1 MSAMMA
7 AGTSG
12 PTPVNYS
19 SAPGA
24 PQQRGHSRNPSNN
37 NNAVRGAGGQ
47 QQQHQP
53 LMQAQGESG
62 AGRRDTRA
70 RSNSQTVPQQNQ
82 HPQQAGG
89 GMGNSEGAYARV
101 APQQPKVNTGSTN
114 QPRVHAPRPTTS
126 TTQATGGAQTAG
138 PSAQRPSASSRARQ
152 PEPMRPTEQP
162 QPQTQGQ
169 VPSQSQRHAQ
179 FQAQPQQAS
188 SSHPATSAAP
198 NPATSGPPGS
208 TSSRQPGQTVTSSF
222 PHAFERWERLSS
234 RWEGL
239 TGYWISRL
247 EHNREELK
255 HLPLEQEMARQISDL
270 STAGANL
277 FQAVV
282 ELQRLRAS
290 SERKFQRWF
299 FDTKSDQERAK
310 EMSSELERSLRVE
323 RQKRADALTKA
334 NKLEAEKAT
343 AEKLVEEMRR
353 ELQISREECRRA
365 WEELGRREQEERERT
380 NSLREGHPTLVGGVQ
395 VLPMPMP
402 GVPMPSRSGS
412 GARPRTSS
420 SSHAGGSAQP
430 DAQQYQEHYEYG
442 YGSSPVQSDLGP
454 SATLHHEPHIASP
467 AHAQPTSTGA
477 ASGQSPGIPGT
488 PSPSYPPPQTPQ
500 NQQSR
505 QQQQQQQ
512 RNQQKPFYQQEHAA
526 IHLPAGDPSRTLSP
540 GAESGSYIANPALRT
555 HHSGSVTVSDVS
567 DGGLGEAGG
576 PWEFD
581 EHGNVVLDEQG
592 HPLPAQQYQRR
603 EPSRAEMEEEE
614 EEEPAWDR
622 IPDYGGAAYGDNGGG
637 VPVDGGGYGPGWGA
651 IPRAPHHHPTRLS
664 DVPEEEEERRTQM
677 GSEGGRMSR

>member
-12 PTPVNYS
+12 PTPVQYS
-19 SAPGA
+19 SNPSAPH
-24 PQQRGHSRNPSNN
+24 QRGHSRNPSNGG
-37 NNAVRGAGGQ
+37 AARGPGGQ
-47 QQQHQP
+47 QPQP
-53 LMQAQGESG
+53 FQTQGEQSS
-62 AGRRDTRA
+62 GRREAKPRG
-70 RSNSQTVPQQNQ
+70 NSQSVPQQ
-82 HPQQAGG
+82 HGG
-89 GMGNSEGAYARV
+89 GAGSSEEAYARI
-101 APQQPKVNTGSTN
+101 APQQPKVNTGSAN
-114 QPRVHAPRPTTS
+114 QPRVHARPTA
-126 TTQATGGAQTAG
+126 QATGGAQTAG
-138 PSAQRPSASSRARQ
+138 PSAQRVTAANRARQ
-152 PEPMRPTEQP
+152 TEPQRSAEQP
-162 QPQTQGQ
+162 LDHTQPQ
-169 VPSQSQRHAQ
+169 SRHAQ
-179 FQAQPQQAS
+179 FQSQPQQAS
-188 SSHPATSAAP
+188 SGRAATSAAP
-198 NPATSGPPGS
+198 NPTTSGAPE
-208 TSSRQPGQTVTSSF
+208 SSSSHQPGQTVTSNF

-255 HLPLEQEMARQISDL
+255 NLPLEQEMARQISDL

-323 RQKRADALTKA
+323 RQKRADALTRV

-402 GVPMPSRSGS
+402 GMPMPSRSGS

-420 SSHAGGSAQP
+420 SSHIVGSAQP

-442 YGSSPVQSDLGP
+442 YGSSPVQSDLGQG
-454 SATLHHEPHIASP
+454 ATLHHEPHIASP
-467 AHAQPTSTGA
+467 AHAPPTSTAAAA
-477 ASGQSPGIPGT
+477 ASGIPST
-488 PSPSYPPPQTPQ
+488 PSPTYPPHTPQ
-500 NQQSR
+500 NQKSSR
-505 QQQQQQQ
+505 QQQQQQ
-512 RNQQKPFYQQEHAA
+512 RSNQKSFYQQEHPA
-526 IHLPAGDPSRTLSP
+526 IHLPSNNPSRTFSP
-540 GAESGSYIANPALRT
+540 GAESGSYITNSAIRSR
-555 HHSGSVTVSDVS
+555 HSGSATVSDVS

-581 EHGNVVLDEQG
+581 EHGNVLLDEQG
-592 HPLPAQQYQRR
+592 HPIPAQQYQRR

-614 EEEPAWDR
+614 EEPAWDR
-622 IPDYGGAAYGDNGGG
+622 IPVYDGTGYGDNGGG
-637 VPVDGGGYGPGWGA
+637 VPVGGGGYGPGWET

>member
-12 PTPVNYS
+12 PTPVTQFAS
-19 SAPGA
+19 VPSA
-24 PQQRGHSRNPSNN
+24 PQQRGHSRQPSST
-37 NNAVRGAGGQ
+37 ARSPGQPPQQHQ
-47 QQQHQP
+47 QQQQQYQQP
-53 LMQAQGESG
+53 QQQPAQSQGGESST
-62 AGRRDTRA
+62 RREGGGRA
-70 RSNSQTVPQQNQ
+70 RSNSQAPPQNG
-82 HPQQAGG
+82 AGG
-89 GMGNSEGAYARV
+89 SSSAQQEAYARV
-101 APQQPKVNTGSTN
+101 ASQQPKMPAGSAN
-114 QPRVHAPRPTTS
+114 QRVHAPRPPPIATS
-126 TTQATGGAQTAG
+126 ATGGAPG
-138 PSAQRPSASSRARQ
+138 PGASASSRTRQAEPSRQ
-152 PEPMRPTEQP
+152 PEQARAQAQSGAQAQP
-162 QPQTQGQ
+162 
-169 VPSQSQRHAQ
+169 QSQRHAQ
-179 FQAQPQQAS
+179 SQQQGQQAGS
-188 SSHPATSAAP
+188 SSRPATSAAP
-198 NPATSGPPGS
+198 GLATAPGAPSSS
-208 TSSRQPGQTVTSSF
+208 TSRQPGQTVTSSF

-255 HLPLEQEMARQISDL
+255 NLPLEQEMARQISDL

-323 RQKRADALTKA
+323 RQKRADAVT
-334 NKLEAEKAT
+334 NIQKLEKEKAT

-402 GVPMPSRSGS
+402 GMPMPTRSGS

-430 DAQQYQEHYEYG
+430 DAQPYQEHYDY
-442 YGSSPVQSDLGP
+442 YGSSPVQSDLGRSDLGRSDLGRSDVGRSDV
-454 SATLHHEPHIASP
+454 SAGLHHEPASP
-467 AHAQPTSTGA
+467 AHAQHTSTA
-477 ASGQSPGIPGT
+477 AATAPSSGVADQLNIHPDPTRTFSP
-488 PSPSYPPPQTPQ
+488 
-500 NQQSR
+500 
-505 QQQQQQQ
+505 
-512 RNQQKPFYQQEHAA
+512 
-526 IHLPAGDPSRTLSP
+526 
-540 GAESGSYIANPALRT
+540 ESGSYVTNGSGVRSR
-555 HHSGSVTVSDVS
+555 HSGSVTISDTSDVGFNDTS
-567 DGGLGEAGG
+567 GA
-576 PWEFD
+576 WELD
-581 EHGNVVLDEQG
+581 AQGQVLLDETG
-592 HPLPAQQYQRR
+592 NPVRQYERR
-603 EPSRAEMEEEE
+603 EPSRAELEDEDEEELSWNRM
-614 EEEPAWDR
+614 PNYD
-622 IPDYGGAAYGDNGGG
+622 GAAYSDNGGGG
-637 VPVDGGGYGPGWGA
+637 VPVGYGPGWET

-664 DVPEEEEERRTQM
+664 DVPEEEEERRTLM

>member
-1 MSAMMA
+1 MA
-7 AGTSG
+7 AGTAG
-12 PTPVNYS
+12 PTPVQYS
-19 SAPGA
+19 SAPSA
-24 PQQRGHSRNPSNN
+24 PHQRGHSRNPSNG
-37 NNAVRGAGGQ
+37 ATRGPGVQQPLQ
-47 QQQHQP
+47 QQQQP
-53 LMQAQGESG
+53 FQAQGEQSS
-62 AGRRDTRA
+62 GRREAKPRGNNQ
-70 RSNSQTVPQQNQ
+70 SVPQQ
-82 HPQQAGG
+82 QQQQQGG
-89 GMGNSEGAYARV
+89 VIGNSEEAYARI
-101 APQQPKVNTGSTN
+101 APQQPRVNAGSAN
-114 QPRVHAPRPTTS
+114 QPRVHVPRPTA
-126 TTQATGGAQTAG
+126 QATGGAQTSG
-138 PSAQRPSASSRARQ
+138 PSTQRATASGRTRQ
-152 PEPMRPTEQP
+152 TEPQKSTEQP
-162 QPQTQGQ
+162 QPQSRHTQPQ
-169 VPSQSQRHAQ
+169 SQSQ
-179 FQAQPQQAS
+179 QAPS
-188 SSHPATSAAP
+188 SRPATSAAP
-198 NPATSGPPGS
+198 NPTTSAAPGS
-208 TSSRQPGQTVTSSF
+208 SSSQTVTSNF

-255 HLPLEQEMARQISDL
+255 NLPLEQEMARQISDL

-323 RQKRADALTKA
+323 RQKRADALTRV

-402 GVPMPSRSGS
+402 GMPMPSRSGS

-420 SSHAGGSAQP
+420 SSHIVGSAQP

-442 YGSSPVQSDLGP
+442 YGSSPVQSDLGQ

-467 AHAQPTSTGA
+467 AHVPPAAATAQS
-477 ASGQSPGIPGT
+477 SGVPGT
-488 PSPSYPPPQTPQ
+488 PSPTYAPHTPQ
-500 NQQSR
+500 NHKSSR

-512 RNQQKPFYQQEHAA
+512 QQPRSNQKSFYQQEHPA
-526 IHLPAGDPSRTLSP
+526 IHLPSNDPSRTFSP
-540 GAESGSYIANPALRT
+540 GAESGSYVTNSAVRSR
-555 HHSGSVTVSDVS
+555 HSGSVTISDVS

-581 EHGNVVLDEQG
+581 EHGNVLLDEQG
-592 HPLPAQQYQRR
+592 HPIPAQQYQRR

-614 EEEPAWDR
+614 EEPAWDR
-622 IPDYGGAAYGDNGGG
+622 IPVYDGTGYGDNGGG
-637 VPVDGGGYGPGWGA
+637 VPVGGGGYGPGWEA